1 MKMEV
6 KSYTE
11 KPIKAAELMR
21 LYSDAGW
28 WKDRKEKDIEKILK
42 QEVSVGAWKGDLL
55 IGFARAVS
63 DGKFRAYI
71 EDVVLHTEFQKS
83 GVGTEIVSQLLKELS
98 HIDVISLFCEED
110 LIPFY
115 ERNKF
120 KYSKSQF
127 VMHKK

>member
-1 MKMEV
+1 MEIEV
-6 KSYTE
+6 KSNTE
-11 KPIKAAELMR
+11 KPIEATELKR
-21 LYSDAGW
+21 LYSEAGW
-28 WKDRKEKDIEKILK
+28 WENRKEEDIENIL
-42 QEVSVGAWKGDLL
+42 EHAIFVGAWSGDFL

-83 GVGTEIVSQLLKELS
+83 GIGTEIVSRLLKELS

>member
-1 MKMEV
+1 MEIEV

-11 KPIKAAELMR
+11 KPIKAAELKR
-21 LYSDAGW
+21 LYNEAGW
-28 WKDRKEKDIEKILK
+28 WEKRKEEDIENIL
-42 QEVSVGAWKGDLL
+42 ESEISVGAWDGDLL

-71 EDVVLHTEFQKS
+71 EDVVIHTKFQKS
-83 GVGTEIVSQLLKELS
+83 GIGTEIVSRLLKELS
-98 HIDVISLFCEED
+98 HIDVISLFCEEE

-120 KYSKSQF
+120 KHIKAQC
-127 VMHKK
+127 VMHK